1 MEGTEMSL
9 EMLKAI
15 ATTVALVLA
24 LVQAL
29 GMAQVRG
36 YVRLLPFEKKRLR
49 QWHRWGGIA
58 TLVLALAVAV
68 TCVCGLGYGLYSTR
82 LQAHAVMGALAIL
95 VLLLKVAITNRSR
108 RYLRFN
114 LALGAAA
121 GLLVLGTFIA
131 SALWYF
137 VQVA

>member
-1 MEGTEMSL
+1 MSL
-9 EMLKAI
+9 EMLKSVM
-15 ATTVALVLA
+15 TTIILA
-24 LVQAL
+24 LALAQAL

-36 YVRLLPFEKKRLR
+36 YVRLLPLEKKRLR

-58 TLVLALAVAV
+58 TLVLALAVAAI
-68 TCVCGLGYGLYSTR
+68 CVFGERYAYYSLR
-82 LQAHAVMGALAIL
+82 VQAHAVMGVLAIL
-95 VLLLKVAITNRSR
+95 ALLLKVAITNRFR
-108 RYLRFN
+108 RYLRFT

-121 GLLVLGTFIA
+121 GLLILGTFAA

>member
-1 MEGTEMSL
+1 MSL

-15 ATTVALVLA
+15 LTTLILALA

-36 YVRLLPFEKKRLR
+36 YVRLLPVGKKQLVRL
-49 QWHRWGGIA
+49 HHLGGAA
-58 TLVLALAVAV
+58 TLLLALAVAAM
-68 TCVCGLGYGLYSTR
+68 CVLGERYAYYSLR
-82 LQAHAVMGALAIL
+82 VQAHAVMGVLAIL
-95 VLLLKVAITNRSR
+95 ILAIKAVITNRFR
-108 RYLRFN
+108 RHLRHA
-114 LALGAAA
+114 LALGTAA

>member
-1 MEGTEMSL
+1 MSL
-9 EMLKAI
+9 EMIKSVMTIIVLA
-15 ATTVALVLA
+15 LA

-36 YVRLLPFEKKRLR
+36 YVHLLPSENKRLR

-68 TCVCGLGYGLYSTR
+68 ICVCGERYTYYSLR
-82 LQAHAVMGALAIL
+82 VQAHAVMGALAIL
-95 VLLLKVAITNRSR
+95 VLLLKVAITNRFR
-108 RYLRFN
+108 RYLRFT
-114 LALGAAA
+114 LALGTAA
-121 GLLVLGTFIA
+121 GLLILGTFIA

-137 VQVA
+137 IQVA